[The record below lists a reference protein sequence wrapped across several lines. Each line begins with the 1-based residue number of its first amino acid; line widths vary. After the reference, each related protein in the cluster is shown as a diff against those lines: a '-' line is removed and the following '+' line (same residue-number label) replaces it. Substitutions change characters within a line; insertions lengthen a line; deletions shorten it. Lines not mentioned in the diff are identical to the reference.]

1 MTKDSDLRRK
11 MQEDEAERD
20 RVWDGADCENNG
32 GHYDRLIN
40 DQQQRVGLAMILLT
54 SGQSGPEVER
64 ALIAT
69 MLSDPLMPV
78 TQALEDAA
86 EGLVDLAR
94 FRIRLRADPLMVVLE
109 SDLIEADIRIDFA
122 LARCGV
128 AVPGMWTP
136 FEPDPRPHPDH
147 PEQEEDDDDV

>member
-94 FRIRLRADPLMVVLE
+94 FRMGATLP
-109 SDLIEADIRIDFA
+109 S
-122 LARCGV
+122 G
-128 AVPGMWTP
+128 WTP